1 MRLLVPPILIS
12 RCHYDCNAVPQGGAA
27 PEVNGGVSSG
37 SSCAHHQSMTV
48 ERESLGSD
56 ITAATPQQ
64 RTRVEFS
71 PHPYSLKRSCKVD

>member
-64 RTRVEFS
+64 QDKSRVLPS
-71 PHPYSLKRSCKVD
+71 HA

>member
-37 SSCAHHQSMTV
+37 TTCAHHQSMTV

-64 RTRVEFS
+64 QDKSRVLPS
-71 PHPYSLKRSCKVD
+71 PLQFEKELQG